1 MKNEFFTRKFVPAA
15 HTAKSLSFS
24 PSRIRRLRKG
34 MAISMSDI
42 FNNELFEAFAA
53 ASDNVYIYVCDMRTD
68 ISRWSMASVEYFDLE
83 GEYIENAGAVW
94 EEHIHPE
101 DRALYEEDIN
111 GVFSGAKTRHE
122 CQYRALNRYGE
133 YVWLECKGSVIKD
146 KEGKPIIFAGLMT
159 RLDGQNKYDSLTG
172 LPTAHELYHYNISE
186 GKGIAVL
193 MGLDGFR
200 KVVSNYGYNAGDEL
214 LVLFS
219 RILKDCCGRG
229 FSLFRFS
236 GDEFIAIGPEADR
249 AAMEDFF
256 AKVCRRADAM
266 ELANGQKVSISVSGG
281 AILFPED
288 ADSRERMIKRLEHC
302 LEYAKMHHRGKLV
315 FFSEEIVRQHRRS
328 QALREDLKQCIAN
341 GFKGFEVFFQPFVNP
356 NTRKITGCECLLR
369 WKGEKVTDSYPME
382 FIKVLEEY
390 GGIREVGFWVM
401 EEAVRHQVEWREKY
415 GDLQISFNVSYQ
427 QFLDEE
433 FERQLNLCLDK
444 YGCDPKNIIIELTES
459 CQVEKPQELASLFDR
474 LRGRGFKVALDDF
487 GTAYA
492 SLEMLKSLH
501 VDYIKVEHSFVRE
514 LSEPGHEI
522 DYVIIDNLLNMC
534 RKLGYDSIVEGVEN
548 HDVADI
554 VGGMD
559 ATLLQGYF
567 FSKPVCRAEFER
579 LLEED
584 RAKQKESV
592 SE

>member
-1 MKNEFFTRKFVPAA
+1 
-15 HTAKSLSFS
+15 
-24 PSRIRRLRKG
+24 
-34 MAISMSDI
+34 
-42 FNNELFEAFAA
+42 
-53 ASDNVYIYVCDMRTD
+53 
-68 ISRWSMASVEYFDLE
+68 
-83 GEYIENAGAVW
+83 
-94 EEHIHPE
+94 
-101 DRALYEEDIN
+101 
-111 GVFSGAKTRHE
+111 
-122 CQYRALNRYGE
+122 
-133 YVWLECKGSVIKD
+133 
-146 KEGKPIIFAGLMT
+146 
-159 RLDGQNKYDSLTG
+159 
-172 LPTAHELYHYNISE
+172 
-186 GKGIAVL
+186 
-193 MGLDGFR
+193 
-200 KVVSNYGYNAGDEL
+200 
-214 LVLFS
+214 
-219 RILKDCCGRG
+219 
-229 FSLFRFS
+229 
-236 GDEFIAIGPEADR
+236 
-249 AAMEDFF
+249 
-256 AKVCRRADAM
+256 
-266 ELANGQKVSISVSGG
+266 
-281 AILFPED
+281 
-288 ADSRERMIKRLEHC
+288 
-302 LEYAKMHHRGKLV
+302 
-315 FFSEEIVRQHRRS
+315 
-328 QALREDLKQCIAN
+328 
-341 GFKGFEVFFQPFVNP
+341 
-356 NTRKITGCECLLR
+356 
-369 WKGEKVTDSYPME
+369 ME

-474 LRGRGFKVALDDF
+474 LRERGFKVALDDF

-567 FSKPVCRAEFER
+567 FSKPVCRAEFEK

-584 RAKQKESV
+584 RAKQKESI